1 MVSKNQEKRIEK
13 NFTNA
18 LKDPATLTE
27 LCVLAFYNVNISR
40 PFMQCVRSHDNILEL
55 ESFFQKKADFLQT
68 IINNPQLWISQDFSY
83 QVSSLNG
90 QKWDKWCFKVMESAR
105 NLAPQLQDLEN
116 AILAF
121 VKGARDTFVD
131 RFSDEFK
138 KGGDIDKM
146 TPEERHALFFSSTN
160 DINEGS
166 LGRWRLGQRR
176 RPAETLHKFNATFT
190 STQNGTEVFIAQK
203 LTEEDHTYL
212 RQKARERDANG
223 LQKKLKM
230 TQIKAD
236 EEKAKENRK
245 ETHRKEKGKTRA
257 AVILETG
264 KNLTLTDAEIDGLSV
279 ENLNRQ
285 LDFHRDAE
293 KNSPTAVGNTEKVP
307 LKSHMKN
314 KQDRV
319 CELKKAVARHALRAT
334 TNLLNTQSAQELLP
348 LPDTDATIGPEEL
361 LYESDYNDDL
371 S

>member
-1 MVSKNQEKRIEK
+1 M
-13 NFTNA
+13 
-18 LKDPATLTE
+18 
-27 LCVLAFYNVNISR
+27 
-40 PFMQCVRSHDNILEL
+40 
-55 ESFFQKKADFLQT
+55 
-68 IINNPQLWISQDFSY
+68 
-83 QVSSLNG
+83 
-90 QKWDKWCFKVMESAR
+90 
-105 NLAPQLQDLEN
+105 
-116 AILAF
+116 
-121 VKGARDTFVD
+121 D

-138 KGGDIDKM
+138 KGRDIDKM
-146 TPEERHALFFSSTN
+146 TPEEPHALFFSSTN

-166 LGRWRLGQRR
+166 LGCWRLGQRR
-176 RPAETLHKFNATFT
+176 RPAETLHKFNVTFT
-190 STQNGTEVFIAQK
+190 STQNGMEVFIAQK

-236 EEKAKENRK
+236 EEKAKENRNK
-245 ETHRKEKGKTRA
+245 ETHRKDKGKTRA

-264 KNLTLTDAEIDGLSV
+264 KNLTLTDAEINGLSV